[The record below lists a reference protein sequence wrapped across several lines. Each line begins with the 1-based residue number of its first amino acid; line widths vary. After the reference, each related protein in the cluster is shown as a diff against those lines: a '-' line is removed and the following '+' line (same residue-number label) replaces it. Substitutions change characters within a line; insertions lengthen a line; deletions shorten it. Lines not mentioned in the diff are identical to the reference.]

1 MKPQQIPKPSARE
14 LDNMS
19 MNQSPASL
27 NKKQCYQTHSVAT
40 ASLPSSSGLKSA
52 LANVPLHQVN
62 QTTCPALIGG
72 AQKVDMY
79 INLIVKLS

>member
-1 MKPQQIPKPSARE
+1 MKPQQIPKPSATE

-40 ASLPSSSGLKSA
+40 ASLPSSSGSKSA
-52 LANVPLHQVN
+52 LANVPPRQVN
-62 QTTCPALIGG
+62 QTTRPAPIGG

>member
-1 MKPQQIPKPSARE
+1 
-14 LDNMS
+14 MS

-27 NKKQCYQTHSVAT
+27 NKKQRYQTRSVAA
-40 ASLPSSSGLKSA
+40 ASLPSSSGSKSA
-52 LANVPLHQVN
+52 LANVPPHQVN
-62 QTTCPALIGG
+62 QTTRPAPIGG

>member
-40 ASLPSSSGLKSA
+40 ASLPSSSGSKSA
-52 LANVPLHQVN
+52 LANVPPRQVN
-62 QTTCPALIGG
+62 QTIHPAPIGG